1 MKRIILLGSTGSIG
15 ESTLD
20 IVRRMPDSF
29 RIAALSC
36 GRNAER
42 LRAQIA
48 EFSPAAAAITSVD
61 SAAARADGA
70 AGYGPGTRIFTGA
83 DAAVRLVEETDAEI
97 VVNGIS
103 GAAGLLPSLAAL
115 RTGKDLALANKE
127 SMVMAGPLLREE
139 ARKRGKAIIPVDSEH
154 AALFRILS
162 RLDPADVEELYITAS
177 GGAFRDL
184 PMEELSAVTAADALR
199 HPTWKMGPK
208 ITIDSATMAN
218 KGLEVMEAR
227 RLFGV
232 EADRIKV
239 LIHPQSLVHALARTR
254 DGALHMEASTTD
266 MRIPIQNALTY
277 PAVLESPVPRLDL
290 SGRSLTFSGVDGKR
304 YPMLALAYR
313 AIGLSPSH
321 PIVYNAANEAA
332 VDAFMK
338 GSCTFLEIPE
348 VVEKALSRS
357 WPAECSTV
365 AGILSVDAEARRI
378 AKELV

>member
-20 IVRRMPDSF
+20 IVRRMPDLF

-36 GRNAER
+36 GKNAER
-42 LRAQIA
+42 LEAQVK
-48 EFSPAAAAITSVD
+48 EFGPAAAALT
-61 SAAARADGA
+61 AAGDGA
-70 AGYGPGTRIFTGA
+70 VFDGMGARIFSGA
-83 DAAVRLVEETDAEI
+83 DAAVRVVEETDAEI

-139 ARKRGKAIIPVDSEH
+139 ARKRGRAIIPVDSEH

-162 RLDPADVEELYITAS
+162 RLDPGDVEELFITAS

-184 PMEELSAVTAADALR
+184 PMERLSEVTAADALR

-232 EADRIKV
+232 EAERIKV
-239 LIHPQSLVHALARTR
+239 LIHPQSLVHAMARTR

-277 PAVLESPVPRLDL
+277 PAVMESPVPRLDL
-290 SGRSLTFSGVDGKR
+290 SGRSLTFDGVDGKR

-313 AIGLSPSH
+313 AIALSPSH

-338 GSCTFLEIPE
+338 GSCAFLEIPE
-348 VVEKALSRS
+348 VVEKALSRP
-357 WPAECSTV
+357 WPAECGTV

-378 AKELV
+378 AKELVQCS